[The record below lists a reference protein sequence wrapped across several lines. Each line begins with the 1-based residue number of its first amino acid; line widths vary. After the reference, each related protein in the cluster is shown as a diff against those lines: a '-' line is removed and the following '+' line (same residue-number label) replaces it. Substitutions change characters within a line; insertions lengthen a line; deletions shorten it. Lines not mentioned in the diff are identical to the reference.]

1 MCDWRRAH
9 ERTFVGHVRYCYPRT
24 LAYLVVTTTLILLM
38 LILETLGRL

>member
-24 LAYLVVTTTLILLM
+24 AVYAFLAAFLILLCM
-38 LILETLGRL
+38 VLEMSGVL